1 MALNSAKKNLPDIF
15 QTWDQL
21 KREQELDPLWQQNN
35 LEYDLRNTPWVVDKA
50 KASNVYAQNIYA
62 ALCNNQFI
70 KLDAWQLLKEE
81 YWTASW
87 RYAGGIVADILGEG
101 DYMDWYC
108 SGMGGPVGGMAVEG
122 YLPEGIVSDEVLED
136 LTKLGWKVV
145 PYND

>member
-1 MALNSAKKNLPDIF
+1 MNSSKKNLPDIF

-70 KLDAWQLLKEE
+70 KIDVWQLLKEE
-81 YWTASW
+81 YWSASW

-122 YLPEGIVSDEVLED
+122 YLPEGVVSDEVLED

-145 PYND
+145 PYDE

>member
-35 LEYDLRNTPWVVDKA
+35 LEYDLRNTPWIVDKA

-70 KLDAWQLLKEE
+70 KIDVWQLLKEE

-122 YLPEGIVSDEVLED
+122 YLPEGVVSDEVLED

-145 PYND
+145 PYDD

>member
-1 MALNSAKKNLPDIF
+1 MPDIF

-70 KLDAWQLLKEE
+70 KIDVWQLLKEE
-81 YWTASW
+81 YWSASW

-122 YLPEGIVSDEVLED
+122 YLPEGVVSDEVLED

-145 PYND
+145 PYDE